1 MTGDDEGE
9 RGEETDPAERVVAEL
24 GMEKRKEYTEYGT
37 RYVYFAPEVQF
48 AEFETFVAD
57 DLAGET
63 GEEIF
68 LRASKRQNRHRK
80 KTAWVLIVD
89 IE

>member
-9 RGEETDPAERVVAEL
+9 SGEETDPAERVVAEL
-24 GMEKRKEYTEYGT
+24 GIEKRKEYREYET
-37 RYVYFAPEVQF
+37 RYVYFAPDVSF
-48 AEFETFVAD
+48 SEFETFVVDNLARETD
-57 DLAGET
+57 DG
-63 GEEIF
+63 IF